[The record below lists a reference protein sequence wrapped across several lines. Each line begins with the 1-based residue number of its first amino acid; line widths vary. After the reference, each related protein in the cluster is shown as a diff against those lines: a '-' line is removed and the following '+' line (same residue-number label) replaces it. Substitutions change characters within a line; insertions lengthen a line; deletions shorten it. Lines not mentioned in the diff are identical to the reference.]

1 MLSRTRRWTAV
12 PALVAAMVCG
22 CADNPTQPPS
32 ATAAHL
38 DAVKFWETLATT
50 RWNLRATDLLQ
61 GTASAD
67 LPLGVP
73 APPNGQAWASRM
85 LTYLSLAQYRAA
97 LAASVPSASPASTN
111 MPEIPLVSSAVA
123 GASFTVLSSFFG
135 ARSELS
141 EPVRQQILD
150 YLKRT
155 FDEDARAPGFIA
167 AGDRIGRAVAEAVLA
182 QAAVDRYLA
191 VAIPPRP
198 TEPGY
203 WVPIPPTAATVRS
216 LYGVKPFFLEPEA
229 FPFVPESE
237 SGDFLRAPRPPDIG
251 SQALRDAAAAV
262 YAVVTVLP
270 LELRAQQVE
279 IARKWN
285 KVAPAGPFTAGEWN
299 RVADELIVSNQHNEA
314 NAARILAYANAAA
327 FDAQID
333 CFATKFKY
341 WLPRPSQVDARIT
354 PLLAFAIPNHP
365 SYPSAHSCISSAFG
379 AVLSHE
385 FPSEREW
392 LEDQV
397 DEAGMSRVFAG
408 IHYLFDIDAGH
419 GVGERAAAKAL
430 AGSLK

>member
-1 MLSRTRRWTAV
+1 MASRPPRRCA
-12 PALVAAMVCG
+12 G
-22 CADNPTQPPS
+22 CADAPTRPA
-32 ATAAHL
+32 ATTTAHV
-38 DAVKFWETLATT
+38 DVVKFWEALATT

-61 GTASAD
+61 GTVSDD

-97 LAASVPSASPASTN
+97 LAASVPSASSAPTN
-111 MPEIPLVSSAVA
+111 MPEIPRVSSAVA
-123 GASFTVLSSFFG
+123 SASFTVLSSFFG

-150 YLKRT
+150 FLTRK

-167 AGDRIGRAVAEAVLA
+167 AGDRIGRAVGEAVLA
-182 QAAVDRYLA
+182 QAAQDRYLA
-191 VAIPPRP
+191 VPIPPRP

-203 WVPIPPTAATVRS
+203 WVPNGATVRS
-216 LYGVKPFFLEPEA
+216 LYGVKPFFLEPNA

-237 SGDFLRAPRPPDIG
+237 SGDFLQALPPPAIG
-251 SQALRDAAAAV
+251 SQELRDAAAEV
-262 YAVVTVLP
+262 YAIVTVLP
-270 LELRAQQVE
+270 LELRAAQVE

-299 RVADELIVSNQHNEA
+299 RVADELIVSQHGTERD
-314 NAARILAYANAAA
+314 AARILAYANVAA

-341 WLPRPSQVDARIT
+341 WLPRPSHVDARIT

-379 AVLSHE
+379 AVLAHE

-392 LEDQV
+392 LDDQV
-397 DEAGMSRVFAG
+397 EEAGMSRVYAG
-408 IHYLFDIDAGH
+408 IHYLFDIHAGH

-430 AGSLK
+430 AGSLE